1 MILFGPIGREVLS
14 LGTIVFAIFALVG
27 VCPRPNICILVLMNM
42 VKGSEIIS
50 GQFAFAYLSDNGLC
64 NIYLALIFSAACFVV
79 AVPRTLD
86 RLSWLGVL
94 SAFAITLCGILAMV
108 GAGANPT
115 PRRVVQTTLPA
126 TFYGAF
132 LAITNPVMIVGNT
145 NHCSCANPP

>member
-1 MILFGPIGREVLS
+1 MILFGPIGREALS
-14 LGTIVFAIFALVG
+14 LGTIVFAVFALVG
-27 VCPRPNICILVLMNM
+27 ICLRPDICVCIKEY

-50 GQFAFAYLSDNGLC
+50 GQFALAYLSHNGLC
-64 NIYLALIFSAACFVV
+64 NIYLALIFSAACFAV

-108 GAGANPT
+108 GAGTNPT
-115 PRRVVQTTLPA
+115 PGRIVQATVPA

-132 LAITNPVMIVGNT
+132 LAITNPVMIADNANT
-145 NHCSCANPP
+145 YPGTNSP